1 MSAFGDYKAYKKYE
15 PAYPGWKY
23 ARDLKESKRQ
33 EYLRRHP
40 ESIDQNDIQRGKVL
54 IRAIDVMD
62 EYSQKRA
69 EDMEVAT
76 ETAVGY
82 GLDAAI
88 FGGAAAGAVI
98 GNLKPVKNF
107 LMKHFGKDKYTK
119 YIGKGLPLG
128 IGALAGMIA
137 AFPMYAWAA
146 KAEVAAS
153 RRGRFEAMRKDLKN
167 PKGFA
172 VLTEAQIKEAEQK
185 AQNIVIDNGKKS
197 PFSISNGFKTLK
209 EMATDSKEY
218 RAHKKQF
225 DLELLEAE
233 KHMNDEM
240 TPEEILKAKKDQQLL
255 TKLVEK
261 IDIASQDYA
270 ENAELATQALVV
282 GTLGFGTLF
291 NLLLSKA
298 LKAMKI
304 KSEGKITAI
313 AQIVAAIIPVILS
326 IASAQIQ
333 KQASRVGRFKIKQDL
348 LNNPSKLVYVADENL
363 ADLKDVNVIQDRKE
377 GLFKFLAHAW
387 ENNKEY
393 NNYKKTTAK
402 QEEKFYKAIE
412 TLELTPEQMKDAQTL
427 QRNTF
432 KTFNKVDEK
441 SQKYSE
447 SIEALGQAITLPIS
461 LIFTAV
467 GLIIGTKYL
476 TKGVKSNSK
485 LEMAS
490 NFSKYLTA
498 ILLSILPS
506 IGINAIITKEQKK
519 ASRIADMLAIN
530 EKSDFSQL
538 ENLSFIAS
546 KFLRQK

>member
-348 LNNPSKLVYVADENL
+348 LNNPSKLVYVADENI

-393 NNYKKTTAK
+393 NNYQKTTAK

-447 SIEALGQAITLPIS
+447 SIEALGQAIALPIS
-461 LIFTAV
+461 LLFTGI
-467 GLIIGTKYL
+467 GLVIGTKYL
-476 TKGVKSNSK
+476 TRGVKSNSK

-530 EKSDFSQL
+530 EMSDYRHF
-538 ENLSFIAS
+538 
-546 KFLRQK
+546 R

>member
-23 ARDLKESKRQ
+23 ERDLTENKRQ

-88 FGGAAAGAVI
+88 FGGAAVGAVV
-98 GNLKPVKNF
+98 GNLKPVKNA
-107 LMKHFGKDKYTK
+107 LMKHLGKDKYSK
-119 YIGKGLPLG
+119 YVGKGLPLG

-137 AFPMYAWAA
+137 AFPMFAWAA

-240 TPEEILKAKKDQQLL
+240 TPEEILKAQKDQQLL

-393 NNYKKTTAK
+393 NNYQKTTAK

-530 EKSDFSQL
+530 EMSDYRHF
-538 ENLSFIAS
+538 
-546 KFLRQK
+546 R

>member
-23 ARDLKESKRQ
+23 ARDAAESKRM

-88 FGGAAAGAVI
+88 FDDAAAGADI

-530 EKSDFSQL
+530 EMSDYRHF
-538 ENLSFIAS
+538 
-546 KFLRQK
+546 R

>member
-172 VLTEAQIKEAEQK
+172 VLTETQIKEAEQK

-393 NNYKKTTAK
+393 NNYQKTTAK

-530 EKSDFSQL
+530 EMSDYRHF
-538 ENLSFIAS
+538 
-546 KFLRQK
+546 R

>member
-23 ARDLKESKRQ
+23 ARDAAESKRM

-172 VLTEAQIKEAEQK
+172 VLTETQIKEAEQK

-348 LNNPSKLVYVADENL
+348 LNNPSKLVYVADENI

-530 EKSDFSQL
+530 EMSDYRHF
-538 ENLSFIAS
+538 
-546 KFLRQK
+546 R

>member
-240 TPEEILKAKKDQQLL
+240 TPEEILKAKKDQQL
-255 TKLVEK
+255 
-261 IDIASQDYA
+261 
-270 ENAELATQALVV
+270 
-282 GTLGFGTLF
+282 
-291 NLLLSKA
+291 
-298 LKAMKI
+298 
-304 KSEGKITAI
+304 
-313 AQIVAAIIPVILS
+313 
-326 IASAQIQ
+326 
-333 KQASRVGRFKIKQDL
+333 
-348 LNNPSKLVYVADENL
+348 
-363 ADLKDVNVIQDRKE
+363 
-377 GLFKFLAHAW
+377 
-387 ENNKEY
+387 
-393 NNYKKTTAK
+393 
-402 QEEKFYKAIE
+402 
-412 TLELTPEQMKDAQTL
+412 
-427 QRNTF
+427 
-432 KTFNKVDEK
+432 
-441 SQKYSE
+441 
-447 SIEALGQAITLPIS
+447 
-461 LIFTAV
+461 
-467 GLIIGTKYL
+467 
-476 TKGVKSNSK
+476 
-485 LEMAS
+485 
-490 NFSKYLTA
+490 
-498 ILLSILPS
+498 
-506 IGINAIITKEQKK
+506 
-519 ASRIADMLAIN
+519 
-530 EKSDFSQL
+530 
-538 ENLSFIAS
+538 
-546 KFLRQK
+546 

>member
-197 PFSISNGFKTLK
+197 PFSISNGFNTLK

-240 TPEEILKAKKDQQLL
+240 TPEEILKAQKDQQLL

-393 NNYKKTTAK
+393 NNYQKTTAK

-530 EKSDFSQL
+530 EMSDYRHF
-538 ENLSFIAS
+538 
-546 KFLRQK
+546 R

>member
-197 PFSISNGFKTLK
+197 PFSISNGFKTLR

-270 ENAELATQALVV
+270 ENAELATQTLVA
-282 GTLGFGTLF
+282 GTLAFGTLF

-348 LNNPSKLVYVADENL
+348 LNNPSKLVYVADENI

-377 GLFKFLAHAW
+377 GVFKFLAHAW

-393 NNYKKTTAK
+393 NNYQKTTAK

-447 SIEALGQAITLPIS
+447 SIEALGQAIALPIS
-461 LIFTAV
+461 LLFTGIGV
-467 GLIIGTKYL
+467 VIGTKYL
-476 TKGVKSNSK
+476 TRGVKSNSK

-490 NFSKYLTA
+490 NFSKYLSA

-506 IGINAIITKEQKK
+506 IGINALITKEQKK

-530 EKSDFSQL
+530 EMSDYRHF
-538 ENLSFIAS
+538 
-546 KFLRQK
+546 R

>member
-23 ARDLKESKRQ
+23 ARDAAESKRM

-107 LMKHFGKDKYTK
+107 LIKHFGKNKYSK

-172 VLTEAQIKEAEQK
+172 VLTETQIKEAEQK

-348 LNNPSKLVYVADENL
+348 LNNPSKLVYVADENI

-447 SIEALGQAITLPIS
+447 SIEALGQAIALPVS
-461 LIFTAV
+461 LLFTGIGV
-467 GLIIGTKYL
+467 VIGTKYL
-476 TKGVKSNSK
+476 TRGVKSNSK

-490 NFSKYLTA
+490 NFSKYLSA

-506 IGINAIITKEQKK
+506 IGINALITKEQKK

-530 EKSDFSQL
+530 EMSDYRHF
-538 ENLSFIAS
+538 
-546 KFLRQK
+546 R

>member
-23 ARDLKESKRQ
+23 ERDLTESKRQ

-88 FGGAAAGAVI
+88 FGGAAVGAVV
-98 GNLKPVKNF
+98 GNLKPVKNA
-107 LMKHFGKDKYTK
+107 LMKHLGKDKYSK
-119 YIGKGLPLG
+119 YVGKGLPLG

-137 AFPMYAWAA
+137 AFPMFAWAA

-172 VLTEAQIKEAEQK
+172 VLTEAQIKEAEKK
-185 AQNIVIDNGKKS
+185 AQNIVINDSKKS
-197 PFSISNGFKTLK
+197 AFSLSNGLKTIK
-209 EMATDSKEY
+209 EMALDSKEY
-218 RAHKKQF
+218 KAHKKQF

-530 EKSDFSQL
+530 EMSDYRHF
-538 ENLSFIAS
+538 
-546 KFLRQK
+546 R

>member
-23 ARDLKESKRQ
+23 ARDAAESKRM

-348 LNNPSKLVYVADENL
+348 LNNPSKLVYVADENI

-447 SIEALGQAITLPIS
+447 SIEALGQAIALPIS
-461 LIFTAV
+461 LLFTGI
-467 GLIIGTKYL
+467 GLVIGTKYL
-476 TKGVKSNSK
+476 TRGVKSNSK

-530 EKSDFSQL
+530 EMSDYRHF
-538 ENLSFIAS
+538 
-546 KFLRQK
+546 R

>member
-530 EKSDFSQL
+530 EMSDYRHF
-538 ENLSFIAS
+538 
-546 KFLRQK
+546 R

>member
-333 KQASRVGRFKIKQDL
+333 KQASRVGRFKIKQHL

-530 EKSDFSQL
+530 EMSDYRHF
-538 ENLSFIAS
+538 
-546 KFLRQK
+546 R

>member
-23 ARDLKESKRQ
+23 ARDAAESKRM

-107 LMKHFGKDKYTK
+107 LIKHFGKNKYSK

-185 AQNIVIDNGKKS
+185 AQNIVIDNRKKS
-197 PFSISNGFKTLK
+197 PFSFSNGFKTLR
-209 EMATDSKEY
+209 EMATDSREY
-218 RAHKKQF
+218 KAHKKQF

-270 ENAELATQALVV
+270 ENAELATQTLVA
-282 GTLGFGTLF
+282 GTLAFGTLF

-348 LNNPSKLVYVADENL
+348 LNNPSKLVYVADENI

-467 GLIIGTKYL
+467 GIIIGTKYL

-530 EKSDFSQL
+530 EMSDYRHF
-538 ENLSFIAS
+538 
-546 KFLRQK
+546 R

>member
-23 ARDLKESKRQ
+23 ERDLTESKRQ

-40 ESIDQNDIQRGKVL
+40 ESIEQNDIQRGKVL

-88 FGGAAAGAVI
+88 FGGAAVGAVV
-98 GNLKPVKNF
+98 GNLKPVKNA
-107 LMKHFGKDKYTK
+107 LMKHLGKDKYSK
-119 YIGKGLPLG
+119 YVGKGLPLG

-137 AFPMYAWAA
+137 AFPMFAWAA

-172 VLTEAQIKEAEQK
+172 VLTEAQIKEAEKK
-185 AQNIVIDNGKKS
+185 AQNIVINDSKKS
-197 PFSISNGFKTLK
+197 AFSLSNGLKTIK
-209 EMATDSKEY
+209 EMALDSKEY
-218 RAHKKQF
+218 KAHKKQF

-270 ENAELATQALVV
+270 ENAELATQALVA
-282 GTLGFGTLF
+282 GTLAFGTLF

-298 LKAMKI
+298 LKAMKV
-304 KSEGKITAI
+304 KSEAKISAI
-313 AQIVAAIIPVILS
+313 SQIAAVTIPVIFS

-348 LNNPSKLVYVADENL
+348 MNNPSKLVYVSDENI

-377 GLFKFLAHAW
+377 GLFKFLTHAW

-393 NNYKKTTAK
+393 NQYKKTTAK

-461 LIFTAV
+461 LLFTGV

-476 TKGVKSNSK
+476 TKGAKSNSK
-485 LEMAS
+485 LEMAT

-530 EKSDFSQL
+530 EMSDYRHF
-538 ENLSFIAS
+538 
-546 KFLRQK
+546 R

>member
-107 LMKHFGKDKYTK
+107 LIKHFGKNKYSK

-185 AQNIVIDNGKKS
+185 AQNIVIDNRKKS
-197 PFSISNGFKTLK
+197 PFSFSNGFKTLR

-218 RAHKKQF
+218 KAHKKQF

-270 ENAELATQALVV
+270 ENAELATQTLVA
-282 GTLGFGTLF
+282 GTLAFGTLF

-393 NNYKKTTAK
+393 NNYQKTTAK

-530 EKSDFSQL
+530 EMSDYRHF
-538 ENLSFIAS
+538 
-546 KFLRQK
+546 R

>member
-172 VLTEAQIKEAEQK
+172 VLTETQIKEAEQK

-348 LNNPSKLVYVADENL
+348 LNNPSKLVYVADENI

-476 TKGVKSNSK
+476 TKGAKSNSK
-485 LEMAS
+485 LEMAT

-530 EKSDFSQL
+530 EMSDYRHF
-538 ENLSFIAS
+538 
-546 KFLRQK
+546 R

>member
-54 IRAIDVMD
+54 MRAIDVMD

-240 TPEEILKAKKDQQLL
+240 TPEEILKAQKDQQLL

-393 NNYKKTTAK
+393 NNYQKTTAK

-530 EKSDFSQL
+530 EMSDYRHF
-538 ENLSFIAS
+538 
-546 KFLRQK
+546 R

>member
-23 ARDLKESKRQ
+23 ERDLTESKRQ

-137 AFPMYAWAA
+137 AFPMFAWAA

-172 VLTEAQIKEAEQK
+172 VLTETQIKEAEQK

-348 LNNPSKLVYVADENL
+348 LNNPSKLVYVADENI
-363 ADLKDVNVIQDRKE
+363 ADLKDVNVIQDRKQ
-377 GLFKFLAHAW
+377 GLFKFLTHAW
-387 ENNKEY
+387 QNNQEY
-393 NNYKKTTAK
+393 NKYKKTTAK

-461 LIFTAV
+461 LLFTGV

-530 EKSDFSQL
+530 EMSDYRHF
-538 ENLSFIAS
+538 
-546 KFLRQK
+546 R

>member
-23 ARDLKESKRQ
+23 ARDAAESKRM

-107 LMKHFGKDKYTK
+107 LIKHFGKNKYSK

-185 AQNIVIDNGKKS
+185 AQNIVIDNRKKS
-197 PFSISNGFKTLK
+197 PFSFSNGFKTLR
-209 EMATDSKEY
+209 EMATDSREY
-218 RAHKKQF
+218 KAHKKQF

-270 ENAELATQALVV
+270 ENAELATQTLVA
-282 GTLGFGTLF
+282 GTLAFGTLF

-348 LNNPSKLVYVADENL
+348 LNNPSKLVYVADENI

-447 SIEALGQAITLPIS
+447 SIETLGQAIALPVS
-461 LIFTAV
+461 LLFTGIGV
-467 GLIIGTKYL
+467 VIGTKYL
-476 TKGVKSNSK
+476 TRGVKSNSK

-490 NFSKYLTA
+490 NFSKYLSA

-506 IGINAIITKEQKK
+506 IGINALITKEQKK

-530 EKSDFSQL
+530 EMSDYRHF
-538 ENLSFIAS
+538 
-546 KFLRQK
+546 R

>member
-23 ARDLKESKRQ
+23 ERDLTESKRQ

-88 FGGAAAGAVI
+88 FGGAAVGAVV
-98 GNLKPVKNF
+98 GNLKPVKNA
-107 LMKHFGKDKYTK
+107 LMKHLGKDKYSK
-119 YIGKGLPLG
+119 YVGKGLPLG

-172 VLTEAQIKEAEQK
+172 VLTETQIKEAEQK

-348 LNNPSKLVYVADENL
+348 LNNPSKLVYVADENI

-530 EKSDFSQL
+530 EMSDYRHF
-538 ENLSFIAS
+538 
-546 KFLRQK
+546 R

>member
-1 MSAFGDYKAYKKYE
+1 VSAFGDYKAYKKYE

-240 TPEEILKAKKDQQLL
+240 TPEEILKAQKDQQLL

-393 NNYKKTTAK
+393 NNYQKTTAK

-530 EKSDFSQL
+530 EMSDYRHF
-538 ENLSFIAS
+538 
-546 KFLRQK
+546 R

>member
-348 LNNPSKLVYVADENL
+348 LNNPSKLVYVADQNL

-530 EKSDFSQL
+530 EMSDYRHF
-538 ENLSFIAS
+538 
-546 KFLRQK
+546 R

>member
-15 PAYPGWKY
+15 PAYPCWKY

-530 EKSDFSQL
+530 EMSDYRHF
-538 ENLSFIAS
+538 
-546 KFLRQK
+546 R

>member
-172 VLTEAQIKEAEQK
+172 ILTEAQIKEAEQK

-240 TPEEILKAKKDQQLL
+240 TPEEILKAQKDQQLL

-393 NNYKKTTAK
+393 NNYQKTTAK

-530 EKSDFSQL
+530 EMSDYRHF
-538 ENLSFIAS
+538 
-546 KFLRQK
+546 R

>member
-185 AQNIVIDNGKKS
+185 AQNIVIDNRKKS
-197 PFSISNGFKTLK
+197 PFSFSNGFKTLK

-348 LNNPSKLVYVADENL
+348 LNNPSKLVYVADENI

-393 NNYKKTTAK
+393 NNYQKTTAK

-447 SIEALGQAITLPIS
+447 SIEALGQAIALPIS
-461 LIFTAV
+461 LLFTGI
-467 GLIIGTKYL
+467 GLVIGTKYL
-476 TKGVKSNSK
+476 TRGVKSNSK

-530 EKSDFSQL
+530 EMSDYRHF
-538 ENLSFIAS
+538 
-546 KFLRQK
+546 R

>member
-270 ENAELATQALVV
+270 ENAELATQTLVA
-282 GTLGFGTLF
+282 GTLAFGTLF

-348 LNNPSKLVYVADENL
+348 LNNPSKLVYVADENI

-393 NNYKKTTAK
+393 NNYQKTTAK

-447 SIEALGQAITLPIS
+447 SIEALGQAIALPIS
-461 LIFTAV
+461 LLFTGI
-467 GLIIGTKYL
+467 GLVIGTKYL
-476 TKGVKSNSK
+476 TRGVKSNSK

-530 EKSDFSQL
+530 EMSDYRHF
-538 ENLSFIAS
+538 
-546 KFLRQK
+546 R

>member
-23 ARDLKESKRQ
+23 ERDLTESKRQ

-88 FGGAAAGAVI
+88 FGGAAVGAVV
-98 GNLKPVKNF
+98 GNLKPVKNA
-107 LMKHFGKDKYTK
+107 LMKHLGKDKYSK
-119 YIGKGLPLG
+119 YVGKGLPLG

-137 AFPMYAWAA
+137 AFPMFAWAA

-172 VLTEAQIKEAEQK
+172 VLTEAQIKEAEKK
-185 AQNIVIDNGKKS
+185 AQNIVINDSKKS
-197 PFSISNGFKTLK
+197 AFSLSNGLKTIK
-209 EMATDSKEY
+209 EMALDSKEY
-218 RAHKKQF
+218 KAHKKQF

-270 ENAELATQALVV
+270 ENAELATQALVA
-282 GTLGFGTLF
+282 GTLAFGTLF

-298 LKAMKI
+298 LKAMKV
-304 KSEGKITAI
+304 KSEAKISAI
-313 AQIVAAIIPVILS
+313 SQIAAVTIPVIFS
-326 IASAQIQ
+326 IASAQTQ

-348 LNNPSKLVYVADENL
+348 MNNPSKLVYVSDENI

-377 GLFKFLAHAW
+377 GLFKFLTHAW
-387 ENNKEY
+387 QNNKEY
-393 NNYKKTTAK
+393 NQYKKTTAK

-412 TLELTPEQMKDAQTL
+412 TLELTPEQIKDAQTL

-461 LIFTAV
+461 LLFTGL
-467 GLIIGTKYL
+467 GLIVGTKYL
-476 TKGVKSNSK
+476 TKGAKSNSK
-485 LEMAS
+485 LEMAT

-519 ASRIADMLAIN
+519 ASIIADMLAIN
-530 EKSDFSQL
+530 EMSDYRHF
-538 ENLSFIAS
+538 
-546 KFLRQK
+546 R

>member
-15 PAYPGWKY
+15 PAYLGWKY

-348 LNNPSKLVYVADENL
+348 LNNPSKLVYVADENI

-393 NNYKKTTAK
+393 NNYQKTTAK

-467 GLIIGTKYL
+467 GIIIGTKYL

-530 EKSDFSQL
+530 EMSDYRHF
-538 ENLSFIAS
+538 
-546 KFLRQK
+546 R

>member
-240 TPEEILKAKKDQQLL
+240 TPEEILKAQKDQQLL

-393 NNYKKTTAK
+393 NNYQKTTAK

-490 NFSKYLTA
+490 NFSKYLSA

-506 IGINAIITKEQKK
+506 IGINALITKEQKK

-530 EKSDFSQL
+530 EMSDYRHF
-538 ENLSFIAS
+538 
-546 KFLRQK
+546 R

>member
-23 ARDLKESKRQ
+23 ERDLTESKRQ

-40 ESIDQNDIQRGKVL
+40 ESIDQKDIQRGKVL

-447 SIEALGQAITLPIS
+447 SIEALGQAIALPVS
-461 LIFTAV
+461 LLFTGIGV
-467 GLIIGTKYL
+467 VIGTKYL
-476 TKGVKSNSK
+476 TRGVKSNSK

-490 NFSKYLTA
+490 NFSKYLSA

-506 IGINAIITKEQKK
+506 IGINALITKEQKK

-530 EKSDFSQL
+530 EMSDYRHF
-538 ENLSFIAS
+538 
-546 KFLRQK
+546 R

>member
-40 ESIDQNDIQRGKVL
+40 ESINQNDIQRGKVL

-530 EKSDFSQL
+530 EMSDYRHF
-538 ENLSFIAS
+538 
-546 KFLRQK
+546 R

>member
-172 VLTEAQIKEAEQK
+172 VLTETQIKEAEQK

-348 LNNPSKLVYVADENL
+348 LNNPSKLVYVADENI

-447 SIEALGQAITLPIS
+447 SIEALGQAIALPVS
-461 LIFTAV
+461 LLFTGIGV
-467 GLIIGTKYL
+467 VIGTKYL
-476 TKGVKSNSK
+476 TRGVKSNSK

-490 NFSKYLTA
+490 NFSKYLSA

-506 IGINAIITKEQKK
+506 IGINALITKEQKK

-530 EKSDFSQL
+530 EMSDYRHF
-538 ENLSFIAS
+538 
-546 KFLRQK
+546 R

>member
-172 VLTEAQIKEAEQK
+172 VLTEVQIKEAEQK

-530 EKSDFSQL
+530 EMSDYRHF
-538 ENLSFIAS
+538 
-546 KFLRQK
+546 R

>member
-447 SIEALGQAITLPIS
+447 SIEALGQAIALPVS
-461 LIFTAV
+461 LLFTGIGV
-467 GLIIGTKYL
+467 VIGTKYL
-476 TKGVKSNSK
+476 TRGVKSNSK

-490 NFSKYLTA
+490 NFSKYLSA

-506 IGINAIITKEQKK
+506 IGINALITKEQKK

-530 EKSDFSQL
+530 EMSDYRHF
-538 ENLSFIAS
+538 
-546 KFLRQK
+546 R